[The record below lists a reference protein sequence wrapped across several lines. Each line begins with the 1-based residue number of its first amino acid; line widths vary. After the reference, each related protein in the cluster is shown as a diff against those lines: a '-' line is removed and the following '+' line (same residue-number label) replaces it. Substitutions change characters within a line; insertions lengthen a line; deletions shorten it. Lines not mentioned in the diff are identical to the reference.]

1 MTIANPDMPASRL
14 FDEIYTRWLA
24 QFERW
29 KRSPLPPDEL
39 HNQALVYA
47 SQVVEEYNRR
57 LTRELGSPFQQQ
69 IDAAVYALVALIDES
84 ILYGDW
90 PARSLWQSCPLE
102 YHLWQTH
109 SAGDQIPRQITA
121 LLNERNPGKR
131 DLAALY
137 LRCLTLGFGSRRG
150 DFNLQN
156 HQETC
161 RLLWHFAFQHD
172 AQLSDI
178 AERMESAALGTPLHL
193 PAHRR
198 LPDNSRLHLIALVI
212 LLALLLLSQRLWLS
226 IEDAIGVNS
235 LPDFPVTQSCQ
246 GDDK

>member
-1 MTIANPDMPASRL
+1 MTPVDPDMPACRL
-14 FDEIYTRWLA
+14 FDEIFSRWLA

-29 KRSPLPPDEL
+29 KSTMLPPNEL
-39 HNQALVYA
+39 HNQAVEYA
-47 SQVVEEYNRR
+47 SQTVAEYNRR
-57 LTRELGSPFQQQ
+57 LSRELGTPFQQQ

-84 ILYGDW
+84 VLYGDW
-90 PARSLWQSCPLE
+90 PALSLWQSCPLE

-109 SAGDQIPRQITA
+109 SAGDQIPRKITA
-121 LLNERNPGKR
+121 LLNERNPGQR

-137 LRCLTLGFGSRRG
+137 LRCLTLGFGSRRD
-150 DFNLQN
+150 DFSPQV

-172 AQLSDI
+172 AQFNDI
-178 AERMESAALGTPLHL
+178 AQRMASAALGSPLQL

-198 LPDNSRLHLIALVI
+198 LPDNSRLHLIAVII

-226 IEDAIGVNS
+226 IEDAIGVTA
-235 LPDFPVTQSCQ
+235 LPDFPVTQSCP
-246 GDDK
+246 GDAK